1 MAVTL
6 YTMSGSPYGWRVWLA
21 LVHKGIPHEIVTMS
35 YDAGDFAAPG
45 FAALNPRR
53 RVPVIDH
60 DGFVLYESAAI
71 LEYIAEAWPGEP
83 PLFSPD
89 LRQRAIERRLIR
101 EADQYFAEQLE
112 HLVQA
117 VFYTPPE
124 RRVQATVDAAWDGMR
139 RELALWESL
148 LRGPFLGGPLSAA
161 DFTLFPEIALGFRIA
176 ERNPGLVSGDLLGP
190 GLAAWYGR
198 MLSLPVVRSTWPPH
212 WAPPPGP

>member
-6 YTMSGSPYGWRVWLA
+6 HTMSGSPYGWRVWLA
-21 LVHKGIPHEIVTMS
+21 LVHKDIPHTIRTLS

-53 RVPVIDH
+53 RVPVLEH
-60 DGFVLYESAAI
+60 DGFALYESAAI
-71 LEYIAEAWPGEP
+71 VEYLADAWPDGP
-83 PLFSPD
+83 RLFSPD
-89 LRQRAIERRLIR
+89 IRARAIERRMVR

-117 VFYTPPE
+117 VFYTTPE
-124 RRVQATVDAAWDGMR
+124 RRVQATVDAAWEGMR
-139 RELALWESL
+139 RELALWEGL
-148 LRGPFLGGPLSAA
+148 IRGPFLAGALSAA

-176 ERNPGLVSGDLLGP
+176 DRNPGLVTGELLGP

-198 MLSLPVVRSTWPPH
+198 MLGLAVVRQTWPPH
-212 WAPPPGP
+212 WGKPP